1 MLKTA
6 RANWTLADA
15 KYRRSKVARPF
26 NQGSIK
32 AMIECARRFNTHQ
45 VMAVEAAC

>member
-26 NQGSIK
+26 NQDSIK
-32 AMIECARRFNTHQ
+32 AMIEGLAPGGPQ
-45 VMAVEAAC
+45 PIK